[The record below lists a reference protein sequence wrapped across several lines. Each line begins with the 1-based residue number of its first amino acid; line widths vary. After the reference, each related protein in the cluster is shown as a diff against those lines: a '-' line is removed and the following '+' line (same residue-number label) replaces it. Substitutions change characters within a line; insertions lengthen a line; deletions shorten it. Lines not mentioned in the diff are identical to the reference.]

1 MIKYIYIAFLF
12 FYLSIANSEV
22 VKRIEISGNDRVGDE
37 TIKVYGEIE
46 LNKNYSNNDVNKIL
60 KNLYSTN

>member
-22 VKRIEISGNDRVGDE
+22 VKRS
-37 TIKVYGEIE
+37 TIFERWTEKFKEF
-46 LNKNYSNNDVNKIL
+46 LDKA
-60 KNLYSTN
+60 